1 MTPDELLRLLLQ
13 DEYLVLDIPL
23 EEFTELEKHIGVR
36 AYTYWP
42 AIGQLRIKMATQM
55 HATVS
60 HWAMNLITAG
70 TEAGA
75 FDKNKLYLL
84 PEARLSGF
92 KGEYQDRIKVPD
104 VALVPCGC
112 LWPTVVFEFG
122 YTEPYED
129 LKADVKLLLEGSE
142 GQIGKAIIIK
152 LQPLQDGETQIQKG
166 FVEMWHLKN
175 GQAWKDGGRKN
186 LFPPPGSHATQKL
199 EVTLAD
205 LLRDKVGN
213 LINEGCTEDD
223 TLDLELDPLSEA
235 INEAT
240 WRHLIMKGVL
250 EQE

>member
-1 MTPDELLRLLLQ
+1 MTLDELLRLLLQ
-13 DEYLVLDIPL
+13 EEYLVLDIPL
-23 EEFTELEKHIGVR
+23 EGFTELEKHIGVR
-36 AYTYWP
+36 P

-84 PEARLSGF
+84 PAARLSGF

-104 VALVPCGC
+104 IALVPCGR

-122 YTEPYED
+122 YMEPYED

-152 LQPLQDGETQIQKG
+152 LQPLQDGEIQIQKG
-166 FVEMWHLKN
+166 Y
-175 GQAWKDGGRKN
+175 DDGRKN

-199 EVTLAD
+199 EVTWQIFFEIRL
-205 LLRDKVGN
+205 V
-213 LINEGCTEDD
+213 T
-223 TLDLELDPLSEA
+223 
-235 INEAT
+235 
-240 WRHLIMKGVL
+240 
-250 EQE
+250 